1 MFVCIDH
8 YWQQVIVSTRYTS
21 TGVTR
26 DRREILYRAWRA
38 RRCGTRIGTA
48 TNPIT
53 GTTTRTASTCMLT
66 LMARST
72 TTNATSLC
80 LQFAK
85 DVRSMAHTCDIMYIF
100 ICVAYARIF
109 TLSHLSYFTSLSL
122 KKWSSQKYFTLFDF
136 LLRKWSFGALS
147 GIMNCAAVCFVVA
160 LSEMCHATLG
170 SSCYYI
176 LSRKLL
182 VHNARSRCQEYGG
195 HLAIIHNKVENDL
208 IQTLAQG

>member
-1 MFVCIDH
+1 MIKH
-8 YWQQVIVSTRYTS
+8 YRQQVMAYPRYTS
-21 TGVTR
+21 TALTR
-26 DRREILYRAWRA
+26 RRREILYGAARACRF
-38 RRCGTRIGTA
+38 RTRIGTS

-53 GTTTRTASTCMLT
+53 LTTRTASICMLST
-66 LMARST
+66 KMARGT

-85 DVRSMAHTCDIMYIF
+85 EVRSMAHTCDIMYIF

-170 SSCYYI
+170 SSCYFI
-176 LSRKLL
+176 LRRKLF
-182 VHNARSRCQEYGG
+182 VHHARSRCQDYGG
-195 HLAIIHNKVENDL
+195 HLAIIHNKEENAL
-208 IQTLAQG
+208 IQGLAKG